1 MEGCAIFDGV
11 NQKLSKMRHLSTS
24 PFSAKHPHTTISP
37 HRSPCQSAPTP
48 VALQVDGM
56 QTFLSQ
62 FDRGIDA
69 LVYLYLQSVAID
81 GMVSQSGYAMAHQ
94 LGLYRVT
101 LSRIL
106 RRLEQRRAISII
118 PSDDNGNLLQSVCIH
133 LLLPQEKNVTLPEEN
148 VTLSEANVTPVT
160 ENITSVEANVTLQA
174 ENVTLAEANVTPH
187 AENIMTI
194 AVSEVPVPEQV
205 VPIVEHTTPIEEQTV
220 PIEEHDASAAAER
233 PKKKNKNE
241 KAPTT
246 PKDKNK
252 RKTPH
257 PRARKS
263 TQTLDERRQT
273 FVDSLTPFIPTY
285 GMEMMKAFADYWTE
299 PNRSCSRMRFEL
311 QRTWSLPLR
320 LATWARH
327 DKVFAQRTVY
337 PHRPTSNECI
347 IQAQQWAIAES
358 ARVVREA
365 EMSRRQQGQQHWS
378 ESIFYNEN
386 TAARQALLPF

>member
-1 MEGCAIFDGV
+1 
-11 NQKLSKMRHLSTS
+11 MRHLSTS
-24 PFSAKHPHTTISP
+24 PFSAKHPHAAVSP
-37 HRSPCQSAPTP
+37 HHSPCPSAPTP

-81 GMVSQSGYAMAHQ
+81 GRVSQSGYAMAHQ
-94 LGLYRVT
+94 LGIYRIT

-106 RRLEQRRAISII
+106 RRLEQRRAIRII
-118 PSDDNGNLLQSVCIH
+118 PSDDNGNLLQSVSIH
-133 LLLPQEKNVTLPEEN
+133 LLLPQEKNVTLAD
-148 VTLSEANVTPVT
+148 ANVTSHV
-160 ENITSVEANVTLQA
+160 
-174 ENVTLAEANVTPH
+174 ENVTLAEANVAPAEENVTPH
-187 AENIMTI
+187 VENVT
-194 AVSEVPVPEQV
+194 AVAASDMPGPEQV
-205 VPIVEHTTPIEEQTV
+205 APAEENVTPIVEQVAPIVENVAPANPE
-220 PIEEHDASAAAER
+220 A

-246 PKDKNK
+246 PKEKNK

-273 FVDSLTPFIPTY
+273 FIDSLTPFIPTY
-285 GMEMMKAFADYWTE
+285 GMEMINAFADYWTE

>member
-1 MEGCAIFDGV
+1 
-11 NQKLSKMRHLSTS
+11 
-24 PFSAKHPHTTISP
+24 
-37 HRSPCQSAPTP
+37 
-48 VALQVDGM
+48 M

-118 PSDDNGNLLQSVCIH
+118 PTDDNGNLLQSVCIH
-133 LLLPQEKNVTLPEEN
+133 LLLPQEN
-148 VTLSEANVTPVT
+148 VTLSEANVTSVT
-160 ENITSVEANVTLQA
+160 ENVTLSEANITPVEAKVTPVEENVTSVEANVTLDV
-174 ENVTLAEANVTPH
+174 ENVTPH
-187 AENIMTI
+187 AENITTI
-194 AVSEVPVPEQV
+194 AVPEVSGPEQV
-205 VPIVEHTTPIEEQTV
+205 TPIVEHVTPIEEQTV
-220 PIEEHDASAAAER
+220 PIVEHVTSATAER

-241 KAPTT
+241 KTPTT
-246 PKDKNK
+246 PKEKNK

-273 FVDSLTPFIPTY
+273 FVDSLTPFIPIY
-285 GMEMMKAFADYWTE
+285 GMEMIKAFADYWTE

-327 DKVFAQRTVY
+327 DKVFAQRTAY
-337 PHRPTSNECI
+337 PHRPTSNECV

-378 ESIFYNEN
+378 EGIFYNEN

>member
-1 MEGCAIFDGV
+1 
-11 NQKLSKMRHLSTS
+11 MRQLSTS
-24 PFSAKHPHTTISP
+24 PFSAEHPHAVSSFQSSQSP
-37 HRSPCQSAPTP
+37 SVPTP
-48 VALQVDGM
+48 VALKVDGM
-56 QTFLSQ
+56 QAFLSQ

-106 RRLEQRRAISII
+106 RRLEQRRAISIM

-133 LLLPQEKNVTLPEEN
+133 LLLSQEKIVTLPEENVTLPEEN
-148 VTLSEANVTPVT
+148 VTLSEANVTPVET
-160 ENITSVEANVTLQA
+160 NVTDIA
-174 ENVTLAEANVTPH
+174 IDGAFDMENVTPIIVADSYELENVTD
-187 AENIMTI
+187 I
-194 AVSEVPVPEQV
+194 
-205 VPIVEHTTPIEEQTV
+205 TPTDE
-220 PIEEHDASAAAER
+220 

-246 PKDKNK
+246 PKEKNK
-252 RKTPH
+252 RKNPP

-263 TQTLDERRQT
+263 TKTLDERRQT
-273 FVDSLTPFIPTY
+273 FIDSLTPFIPTY
-285 GMEMMKAFADYWTE
+285 GMEMINAFADYWTE

-327 DKVFAQRTVY
+327 DRVFAQRTAY
-337 PHRPTSNECI
+337 PHRPTSNECV

-358 ARVVREA
+358 ARIVREA
-365 EMSRRQQGQQHWS
+365 EMARRQHGQQPWS
-378 ESIFYNEN
+378 EGIFCNDN
-386 TAARQALLPF
+386 SASRQALLPF

>member
-1 MEGCAIFDGV
+1 
-11 NQKLSKMRHLSTS
+11 MRHLSTS
-24 PFSAKHPHTTISP
+24 PFSAKHPHTTTSP

-81 GMVSQSGYAMAHQ
+81 SMVSQSGYAMARQ

-106 RRLEQRRAISII
+106 RRLEQRRAISIM
-118 PSDDNGNLLQSVCIH
+118 PSDDNGNLQQSVCIH
-133 LLLPQEKNVTLPEEN
+133 LLLPQEKIVTLAEENVTSVTENVTPVEENVTSVMENVTLP
-148 VTLSEANVTPVT
+148 
-160 ENITSVEANVTLQA
+160 EANVTLQA
-174 ENVTLAEANVTPH
+174 ENATLPEENVTPH
-187 AENIMTI
+187 AEKVMIV
-194 AVSEVPVPEQV
+194 AVPEVLGPEQV
-205 VPIVEHTTPIEEQTV
+205 MPLVEHATSIEEQTV
-220 PIEEHDASAAAER
+220 HIEEHVTSATAEG

-246 PKDKNK
+246 PKEKNK

-273 FVDSLTPFIPTY
+273 FVYSLTPFIPTY
-285 GMEMMKAFADYWTE
+285 GMEMIKAFADYWTE

-327 DKVFAQRTVY
+327 DKVFAQRTAY
-337 PHRPTSNECI
+337 PHRPTSNECV

-358 ARVVREA
+358 ARVVKEA

-378 ESIFYNEN
+378 EGIFYNEN

>member
-1 MEGCAIFDGV
+1 M
-11 NQKLSKMRHLSTS
+11 
-24 PFSAKHPHTTISP
+24 
-37 HRSPCQSAPTP
+37 
-48 VALQVDGM
+48 ALQVDGM

-81 GMVSQSGYAMAHQ
+81 GMVRQSGYAMAHQ

-106 RRLEQRRAISII
+106 RRLEQRRAISTM

-133 LLLPQEKNVTLPEEN
+133 LLLPQEKIVTLAEENVTSAEEN
-148 VTLSEANVTPVT
+148 VTLSEENVTFVTANV
-160 ENITSVEANVTLQA
+160 TSVEANVTLQA
-174 ENVTLAEANVTPH
+174 ENVKLPEENVTPH
-187 AENIMTI
+187 AEKVMMI
-194 AVSEVPVPEQV
+194 AVPEVSGPEQV
-205 VPIVEHTTPIEEQTV
+205 TPLVEHATSIEKQTV
-220 PIEEHDASAAAER
+220 PIEEHVTSATAER

-241 KAPTT
+241 KTPTT
-246 PKDKNK
+246 PKEKNK

-263 TQTLDERRQT
+263 TQTLDERRQS

-378 ESIFYNEN
+378 EGIFYNEN

>member
-1 MEGCAIFDGV
+1 
-11 NQKLSKMRHLSTS
+11 MRHLSTS
-24 PFSAKHPHTTISP
+24 PFSVKHPHTTTSP

-56 QTFLSQ
+56 QTFLSR

-106 RRLEQRRAISII
+106 RRLEQRRAISIM
-118 PSDDNGNLLQSVCIH
+118 PSDDNGNLQQSVCIH
-133 LLLPQEKNVTLPEEN
+133 LLLPQEKIVTLAEAN

-160 ENITSVEANVTLQA
+160 ENVTSVEANVTLQA
-174 ENVTLAEANVTPH
+174 ENATLPEANVTPH
-187 AENIMTI
+187 AENITTI
-194 AVSEVPVPEQV
+194 AVSEVSGPEQV
-205 VPIVEHTTPIEEQTV
+205 TPFVEHATSIEKQTV

-241 KAPTT
+241 KTPTT
-246 PKDKNK
+246 PKEKNK

-285 GMEMMKAFADYWTE
+285 GMEMINAFADYWTE

-320 LATWARH
+320 LATWARQ

>member
-1 MEGCAIFDGV
+1 
-11 NQKLSKMRHLSTS
+11 MRQLSTS
-24 PFSAKHPHTTISP
+24 PFSAEHPHAGSSSQSSQSP
-37 HRSPCQSAPTP
+37 SVPTP
-48 VALQVDGM
+48 VALKVDGL
-56 QTFLSQ
+56 QTFLCQ

-69 LVYLYLQSVAID
+69 LVYLYLQSIAID

-106 RRLEQRRAISII
+106 RRLEQRRAISIM
-118 PSDDNGNLLQSVCIH
+118 PSDDNGNLLQSVRIH
-133 LLLPQEKNVTLPEEN
+133 LLLHQEKIVTLSEEN
-148 VTLSEANVTPVT
+148 VTLPEANVTPVET
-160 ENITSVEANVTLQA
+160 NVTDIAIDGAFDMENVTPIIVADSYELENVTPIA
-174 ENVTLAEANVTPH
+174 IEDSSIVENVTL
-187 AENIMTI
+187 
-194 AVSEVPVPEQV
+194 
-205 VPIVEHTTPIEEQTV
+205 
-220 PIEEHDASAAAER
+220 SAATDE

-246 PKDKNK
+246 PKEKNK
-252 RKTPH
+252 RKTPP

-263 TQTLDERRQT
+263 TQTLDERRHT

-285 GMEMMKAFADYWTE
+285 GMEMINAFADYWTE

-327 DKVFAQRTVY
+327 DRVFAQRTTY
-337 PHRPTSNECI
+337 PHRPTSNECV

-358 ARVVREA
+358 ARIVREA
-365 EMSRRQQGQQHWS
+365 EMARRQQGGQPWP
-378 ESIFYNEN
+378 EGIFHDDNS
-386 TAARQALLPF
+386 AARQALLPF

>member
-1 MEGCAIFDGV
+1 
-11 NQKLSKMRHLSTS
+11 
-24 PFSAKHPHTTISP
+24 
-37 HRSPCQSAPTP
+37 
-48 VALQVDGM
+48 M

-106 RRLEQRRAISII
+106 RRLEQRRAISIM
-118 PSDDNGNLLQSVCIH
+118 PSEDNGNLLQSVCIH
-133 LLLPQEKNVTLPEEN
+133 LLLPQEKIVTLAEENVTPVTENVTSVEANVTLAEENVTSVTEN

-160 ENITSVEANVTLQA
+160 ENVTSVE
-174 ENVTLAEANVTPH
+174 ENVTLPEENVTPH
-187 AENIMTI
+187 AEKDMIV
-194 AVSEVPVPEQV
+194 AVPEVSGPEQV
-205 VPIVEHTTPIEEQTV
+205 TPIVEHATSIEEQTV
-220 PIEEHDASAAAER
+220 PIVEHDASAAAER

-246 PKDKNK
+246 PKEKNK

-263 TQTLDERRQT
+263 TQTLDERRQS
-273 FVDSLTPFIPTY
+273 FADSLTPFIPTY

-327 DKVFAQRTVY
+327 DKVFAQRTAY
-337 PHRPTSNECI
+337 PHRPTSNECV

-358 ARVVREA
+358 ARVVRKA
-365 EMSRRQQGQQHWS
+365 EMSRRQQGQQPWS
-378 ESIFYNEN
+378 EGIFYNEN

>member
-1 MEGCAIFDGV
+1 
-11 NQKLSKMRHLSTS
+11 MRHLSTS
-24 PFSAKHPHTTISP
+24 PFSVKHPHTAVSP
-37 HRSPCQSAPTP
+37 HHSPCPSAPTL

-106 RRLEQRRAISII
+106 RRLEQRRAISIM
-118 PSDDNGNLLQSVCIH
+118 PSEDNGNLLQSVCIH
-133 LLLPQEKNVTLPEEN
+133 LLLPQEKIVTLAEEN
-148 VTLSEANVTPVT
+148 VTSVTENVTLVEAKVTPVE
-160 ENITSVEANVTLQA
+160 ENVTSVEANVTLDV
-174 ENVTLAEANVTPH
+174 ENVTPH
-187 AENIMTI
+187 AENITTI
-194 AVSEVPVPEQV
+194 AVSEVSGPEQV
-205 VPIVEHTTPIEEQTV
+205 TPIVEHVTPIEEQTV
-220 PIEEHDASAAAER
+220 PIVEHVTSATAEG

-241 KAPTT
+241 KTPTT
-246 PKDKNK
+246 PKEKNK

-273 FVDSLTPFIPTY
+273 FVDSLTLFIPTY
-285 GMEMMKAFADYWTE
+285 GMEMIKAFADYWTE

-337 PHRPTSNECI
+337 PHRPTSNECV

-365 EMSRRQQGQQHWS
+365 EMSRRQQGQQHRS
-378 ESIFYNEN
+378 EGIFYNEN

>member
-1 MEGCAIFDGV
+1 
-11 NQKLSKMRHLSTS
+11 MRQLSTS
-24 PFSAKHPHTTISP
+24 PFSAEHPHAVSSSQPTQSP
-37 HRSPCQSAPTP
+37 AMPTP
-48 VALQVDGM
+48 VALKVDGM
-56 QTFLSQ
+56 QTFLCQ

-69 LVYLYLQSVAID
+69 LVYLYLQSIAID
-81 GMVSQSGYAMAHQ
+81 GMVSLSGYAMAHQ
-94 LGLYRVT
+94 LGIYRVT

-106 RRLEQRRAISII
+106 RRLEQRRAISIM
-118 PSDDNGNLLQSVCIH
+118 PSDDNGNLLQSVRVH
-133 LLLPQEKNVTLPEEN
+133 LLLPQEKIVTLSEEN
-148 VTLSEANVTPVT
+148 VTLFEENVTPVET
-160 ENITSVEANVTLQA
+160 NVTDIAIDGAFDMENVTPIIVANSYELENVTPIA
-174 ENVTLAEANVTPH
+174 IEDSSIVENVTL
-187 AENIMTI
+187 
-194 AVSEVPVPEQV
+194 
-205 VPIVEHTTPIEEQTV
+205 
-220 PIEEHDASAAAER
+220 SAATDE

-246 PKDKNK
+246 PKEKNK
-252 RKTPH
+252 RKTPP

-285 GMEMMKAFADYWTE
+285 GMEMINAFADYWTE

-327 DKVFAQRTVY
+327 DRVFAQRTAY
-337 PHRPTSNECI
+337 PHRPTSNECV

-358 ARVVREA
+358 ARIVREA
-365 EMSRRQQGQQHWS
+365 EMSRRQQGQQPWT
-378 ESIFYNEN
+378 EGIFHSEN

>member
-1 MEGCAIFDGV
+1 
-11 NQKLSKMRHLSTS
+11 MRQLSTS
-24 PFSAKHPHTTISP
+24 PFSAEHPHAVSSFQSSQSP
-37 HRSPCQSAPTP
+37 SVPTP
-48 VALQVDGM
+48 VALKVDGM
-56 QTFLSQ
+56 QAFLSQ

-69 LVYLYLQSVAID
+69 LVYLYLQSIAID
-81 GMVSQSGYAMAHQ
+81 GMVSLSGYAMAHQ
-94 LGLYRVT
+94 LGIYRVT

-106 RRLEQRRAISII
+106 RRLEQRRAISIM
-118 PSDDNGNLLQSVCIH
+118 PSDDNGNLLQSVRVH
-133 LLLPQEKNVTLPEEN
+133 LLLPQEKIVTLSEEN
-148 VTLSEANVTPVT
+148 VTLSEENVTLFEENVTPVET
-160 ENITSVEANVTLQA
+160 NVTDIAIDGAFDMENVTPIIVANSYELENVTPIA
-174 ENVTLAEANVTPH
+174 IEDSSIVENVTL
-187 AENIMTI
+187 
-194 AVSEVPVPEQV
+194 
-205 VPIVEHTTPIEEQTV
+205 
-220 PIEEHDASAAAER
+220 SAATDE

-246 PKDKNK
+246 PKEKNK
-252 RKTPH
+252 RKTPP

-285 GMEMMKAFADYWTE
+285 GMEMINAFADYWTE

-327 DKVFAQRTVY
+327 DRVFAQRTAY
-337 PHRPTSNECI
+337 PHRPTSNECV

-358 ARVVREA
+358 ARIVREA
-365 EMSRRQQGQQHWS
+365 EMSRRQQGQQPWT
-378 ESIFYNEN
+378 EGIFHSEN

>member
-1 MEGCAIFDGV
+1 
-11 NQKLSKMRHLSTS
+11 MRLLSTS
-24 PFSAKHPHTTISP
+24 PFSAKHSHTATSP

-106 RRLEQRRAISII
+106 RRLEQRRAISIM
-118 PSDDNGNLLQSVCIH
+118 PSDDNGILLQSVCIH
-133 LLLPQEKNVTLPEEN
+133 LLLPQEKIVTLAEKNVMPHEENVTLSEKNVTLPEEN
-148 VTLSEANVTPVT
+148 VTLSEANVK
-160 ENITSVEANVTLQA
+160 SVE
-174 ENVTLAEANVTPH
+174 ENVTLVEENVTSV
-187 AENIMTI
+187 AENITTI
-194 AVSEVPVPEQV
+194 VVSEVSGPEQV
-205 VPIVEHTTPIEEQTV
+205 TPIVEHATSIEEQTV
-220 PIEEHDASAAAER
+220 PIVEHVTSATAER

-246 PKDKNK
+246 PKEKNK

-327 DKVFAQRTVY
+327 DKVFAQRTAY
-337 PHRPTSNECI
+337 LHRPTSNECV

-378 ESIFYNEN
+378 EGIFYNEN